1 MLKFG
6 HFVSWSFCV
15 IFVFK
20 EKKCSIQ
27 LRLLKPHGGASI
39 MTKRGHNRRPASVI
53 Y

>member
-20 EKKCSIQ
+20 EKKCSTLIPQ
-27 LRLLKPHGGASI
+27 LFQ
-39 MTKRGHNRRPASVI
+39 
-53 Y
+53 

>member
-20 EKKCSIQ
+20 EKKWAHPINQGGLSI
-27 LRLLKPHGGASI
+27 
-39 MTKRGHNRRPASVI
+39 
-53 Y
+53 

>member
-20 EKKCSIQ
+20 EKVLYITE
-27 LRLLKPHGGASI
+27 AS
-39 MTKRGHNRRPASVI
+39 
-53 Y
+53 